1 MLRLTRANAATR
13 TAPAEPPSF
22 SPIPLPHPA
31 ASSRGL
37 ILSSPALFPTLCSLL
52 SPMTYAEADT
62 LPSSPRAGSALPF
75 VSSLQYGGFF
85 GLTRAGVTI
94 KISLAYLFSR
104 N

>member
-1 MLRLTRANAATR
+1 MLRLTRASAATR

-62 LPSSPRAGSALPF
+62 LPSSPRPDPP
-75 VSSLQYGGFF
+75 SL
-85 GLTRAGVTI
+85 LCHRCNTA
-94 KISLAYLFSR
+94 AFSD
-104 N
+104 